1 MKKITKYSAVLL
13 SAVLA
18 LTGTVPFSAAAAES
32 DSPVADMTAFYQN
45 WKSRYVRQDP
55 YTADETRYYVY
66 YSEDTYTGGDPVP
79 VTVSEAHGYG
89 MLITVSMAD
98 YDSEAKD
105 LFDGMVR
112 YYLAHPSEIGPH
124 LMAWQQSDNGSTLTE
139 TDGADSATDGDM
151 DIAYALLLA
160 DKVWGSSGSLNCVP
174 LPVCH
179 TTSGKCSWTHTRSMP
194 AWIAMRQER
203 QLLKI

>member
-1 MKKITKYSAVLL
+1 MKKMTKYSAVLL
-13 SAVLA
+13 SAVLT

-32 DSPVADMTAFYQN
+32 DNPVADMTAFYQN
-45 WKSRYVRQDP
+45 WKNRYVRQDP

-160 DKVWGSSGSLNCVP
+160 DFRQPELSGN
-174 LPVCH
+174 
-179 TTSGKCSWTHTRSMP
+179 G
-194 AWIAMRQER
+194 
-203 QLLKI
+203 